1 MKFRSKTLSIGLV
14 CLLGAGGITNAL
26 GKSRHHIGD
35 DSQSAR
41 HSVDSYGIDK
51 PWVDESEMG
60 DTSSGTFSSM
70 GRLTPTSLPT
80 NLPTGHRH
88 HWHHMYAAP
97 ALMSMSMAIPALRSV
112 GATGEDAAQ
121 CQAQGGTY
129 LSGTIVAGPFFVRA
143 RQELQGVALSHT
155 KIILHARQGQI
166 YDIRADNVFAAGY
179 DNAGAHTVPAPLSTL
194 TVGDQ
199 LSLCG
204 RVYKTKVGLMG
215 MDWVHTNCGAPANP
229 NAPNGWLKQITSPM
243 VTGPNLEGSEEY
255 CHLW

>member
-14 CLLGAGGITNAL
+14 CLLGVGGITSAL
-26 GKSRHHIGD
+26 GKSRHNIGD

-41 HSVDSYGIDK
+41 QGVDSFGVDK
-51 PWVDESEMG
+51 PEM
-60 DTSSGTFSSM
+60 DTPGVANASAETFSRI
-70 GRLTPTSLPT
+70 GRLTPTR
-80 NLPTGHRH
+80 HMH
-88 HWHHMYAAP
+88 HWHHMSVAP
-97 ALMSMSMAIPALRSV
+97 ALISMPSLRGSSS
-112 GATGEDAAQ
+112 TGENASQ

-129 LSGTIVAGPFFVRA
+129 LSGIIVAGPFFVPA
-143 RQELQGVALSHT
+143 RKELQGVALSHT

-194 TVGDQ
+194 AVGDQ

-204 RVYKTKVGLMG
+204 RVYKTKIELMG
-215 MDWVHTNCGAPANP
+215 MDWVHTNCGDPATP